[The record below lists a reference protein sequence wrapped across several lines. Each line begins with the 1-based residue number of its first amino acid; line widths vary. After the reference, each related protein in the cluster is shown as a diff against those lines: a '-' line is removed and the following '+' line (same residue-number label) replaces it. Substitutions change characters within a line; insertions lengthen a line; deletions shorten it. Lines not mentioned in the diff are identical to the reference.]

1 MNQIA
6 DFIIRFRQ
14 GNKKNLE
21 LKQTNVISSL
31 LDTLEKTGYINYSLL
46 DTKKQGMM
54 SIEVSNNRVQGME
67 LISKNSRDVF
77 LSYSDLLCDS
87 KLKSTSCFYIL
98 ATSKL
103 GIISSWE
110 ALENKIGGKILVRVW

>member
-54 SIEVSNNRVQGME
+54 RIEVSNNRVQGME

-77 LSYSDLLCDS
+77 L
-87 KLKSTSCFYIL
+87 
-98 ATSKL
+98 
-103 GIISSWE
+103 
-110 ALENKIGGKILVRVW
+110 

>member
-54 SIEVSNNRVQGME
+54 RIEVSNNRVQGME

-87 KLKSTSCFYIL
+87 KLKSRSCFYIL

-110 ALENKIGGKILVRVW
+110 ALENKIGGKILVRV

>member
-6 DFIIRFRQ
+6 DFIIRFRNS
-14 GNKKNLE
+14 NKKRLE
-21 LKQTNVISSL
+21 LKQTKVICSL
-31 LDTLEKTGYINYSLL
+31 LDTLEKVGYISYNVLEN
-46 DTKKQGMM
+46 KKQGMM
-54 SIEVSNNRVQGME
+54 TIDLRMNQVKGME

-77 LSYSDLLCDS
+77 LSYSDLLRDS

-103 GIISSWE
+103 GVTSSWE
-110 ALENKIGGKILVRVW
+110 ALENKVGGKVLVRVW